1 MVFNDWLGKQ
11 RKKHFLCSYS
21 EWKWLSRSIRFAD
34 YYYYY
39 TAHCQTFFFFFGEIQ
54 FLKKHQFHK
63 VCWSDFPIVP
73 IWAVWI
79 LFPNWLDYRSFAWSL
94 LNKYAFIVY
103 LHLQF
108 TWQIFWSP
116 YKFLCFCWCSR
127 PYFNYRRLCCC
138 CFCRFRLNRFVFH
151 LALDRHST
159 LSLRSLII
167 ARGAHLIAW
176 HTY

>member
-1 MVFNDWLGKQ
+1 MISQ
-11 RKKHFLCSYS
+11 TTKKAFSLFIFWMEVIEPVNQIRRLLLLLYS
-21 EWKWLSRSIRFAD
+21 SLSNV
-34 YYYYY
+34 
-39 TAHCQTFFFFFGEIQ
+39 FFFFGEIQ